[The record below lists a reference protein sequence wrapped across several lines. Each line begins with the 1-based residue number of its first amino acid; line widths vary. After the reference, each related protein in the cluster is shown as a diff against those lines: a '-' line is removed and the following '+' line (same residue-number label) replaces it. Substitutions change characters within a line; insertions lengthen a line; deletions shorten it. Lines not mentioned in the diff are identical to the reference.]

1 MRLRRV
7 AVLYAALL
15 LGFMIVLCRVYLLA
29 QNTDYAA
36 RAASQSSTTL
46 RLAARRGN
54 FYDCDGKPLTGLENT
69 WYALCVPG
77 EKNYAMLYDLVPAT
91 QQSLLYQKRNYA
103 APFLLEVTRDL
114 STEGVFSVAE
124 PRRYCT
130 VPLCQHL
137 IGYLDGE
144 GHGVAGLEA
153 AFDTLLT
160 GANAQDV
167 IECTTNAQGQ
177 LVGGSTP
184 TLTLAADGGAGQ
196 GVQLTISRA
205 VQRAAEA
212 VAAEKMTTGCILV
225 LDTATAQVRAS
236 VSVPGYDPENVSKSI
251 AAADTS
257 LLNRALCAYAVGSVF
272 KPVLAAAA
280 LENGCANLT
289 YTCVGALQLGDQVY
303 HCASGVAHGEIG
315 LEEALQKSCNGYFI
329 TLGQALG
336 AETVREY
343 AARFGFGQAVW
354 LADGLR
360 AAAGQLPTAE
370 SLTEKGDFANLCFGQ
385 GELLATPVQLAGM
398 MNAIAAGGVYRT
410 PTFVEGVVDEVSGEL
425 TETLAHPSR
434 RRVIKAETAAA
445 LRNMLAS
452 VVTEGTGREAA
463 PEQGTAGGKTGTAQT
478 GQYSADGTEK
488 KNLWFAGFYPADA
501 PRYTIVVLQDAQTD
515 AAYSSAAIFSAVC
528 EALYWLD
535 A

>member
-1 MRLRRV
+1 V

-46 RLAARRGN
+46 RLTARRGN

-77 EKNYAMLYDLVPAT
+77 EKNYATLYDLVTTA

-114 STEGVFSVAE
+114 SAEGVFSVAE

-153 AFDTLLT
+153 AFDDLLT
-160 GANAQDV
+160 GADAAERQDV
-167 IECTTNAQGQ
+167 IECTTNAQGR
-177 LVGGSTP
+177 LVGDSTP
-184 TLTLAADGGAGQ
+184 TLTLAAESGAGQ

-205 VQRAAEA
+205 VQRAVEA
-212 VAAEKMTTGCILV
+212 VAAERMTTGCILV
-225 LDTATAQVRAS
+225 LDTTTAQVRAS

-280 LENGCANLT
+280 LENGCADLT

-329 TLGQALG
+329 TLGQRLG
-336 AETVREY
+336 AATVREY

-370 SLTEKGDFANLCFGQ
+370 RLTETGEFANLCFGQ

-398 MNAIAAGGVYRT
+398 MNAIANGGVYRT
-410 PTFVEGVVDEVSGEL
+410 PTFVEGVVDEVSGEPV
-425 TETLAHPSR
+425 ETLAHAAR
-434 RRVIKAETAAA
+434 QRVLKAEPAAA
-445 LRNMLAS
+445 LREMLCS
-452 VVTEGTGREAA
+452 VVTDGTGKEAA
-463 PEQGTAGGKTGTAQT
+463 PENGTAGGKTGTAQT

-488 KNLWFAGFYPADA
+488 KNLWFAGFYPGDS
-501 PRYTIVVLQDAQTD
+501 PRYTVVVLQDAQTD

>member
-7 AVLYAALL
+7 AALYAVLL
-15 LGFMIVLCRVYLLA
+15 LGFMIVVCRVYLLA

-46 RLAARRGN
+46 RLAAQRGN
-54 FYDCDGKPLTGLENT
+54 FYDCEGRPLTGLEET
-69 WYALCVPG
+69 WYALCLPG
-77 EKNYAMLYDLVPAT
+77 ERNYSSLYSLVAPA
-91 QQSLLYQKRNYA
+91 QQSLLYQKRNSA

-114 STEGVFSVAE
+114 SAEGIFSVAE

-153 AFDTLLT
+153 AFDELLA
-160 GANAQDV
+160 GSEAQDV
-167 IECTTNAQGQ
+167 IACTTNAQGR
-177 LVGGSTP
+177 LVGSSTP
-184 TLTLAADGGAGQ
+184 TLTKASVERQ
-196 GVQLTISRA
+196 GIQLTISRT
-205 VQRAAEA
+205 VQRATEA
-212 VAAEKMTTGCILV
+212 VAAEMMTTGCILV
-225 LDTATAQVRAS
+225 LDTATAKVRAC

-280 LENGCANLT
+280 LESGCAGLT
-289 YTCVGALQLGDQVY
+289 YTCAGALQLGDQVY

-315 LEEALQKSCNGYFI
+315 LAEALQKSCNGYFI
-329 TLGQALG
+329 TLGQKLG

-343 AARFGFGQAVW
+343 ASRFGFGQAVW

-360 AAAGQLPTAE
+360 AAAGQLPAAE
-370 SLTEKGDFANLCFGQ
+370 SLAEKGAFANLCFGQ

-398 MNAIAAGGVYRT
+398 MNTIAAGGVYRT
-410 PTFVEGVVDEVSGEL
+410 PTFLEGVIDEASGE
-425 TETLAHPSR
+425 TVETLAHAAQ
-434 RRVIKAETAAA
+434 RRVMEEETAQA
-445 LRNMLAS
+445 LREALRT

-463 PEQGTAGGKTGTAQT
+463 PAHGTAGGKTGTAQT

-488 KNLWFAGFYPADA
+488 KNLWFAGFYPGDA

-535 A
+535 E